1 MWTVLQLLADAKGV
15 TVIDQIASVA
25 SRFLFVAAFVLG
37 GLAVWEKLTNMIGL
51 TLVFLGGYTPARLL
65 ELAAVALVFVIA
77 LQLRDMKYGASVTKD
92 SG

>member
-1 MWTVLQLLADAKGV
+1 
-15 TVIDQIASVA
+15 VIDQIASVA
-25 SRFLFVAAFVLG
+25 SRVLFVAAFVLA

-51 TLVFLGGYTPARLL
+51 SLAFLGGYPPARLL

-77 LQLRDMKYGASVTKD
+77 LQLRDIKYGASTTKD

>member
-1 MWTVLQLLADAKGV
+1 LVDAKEV

-25 SRFLFVAAFVLG
+25 GRVLFVTAFVLG

-51 TLVFLGGYTPARLL
+51 SLVFLGGYPPARLL
-65 ELAAVALVFVIA
+65 ELATVALVFVIA
-77 LQLRDMKYGASVTKD
+77 LQLRDVKYGASATED